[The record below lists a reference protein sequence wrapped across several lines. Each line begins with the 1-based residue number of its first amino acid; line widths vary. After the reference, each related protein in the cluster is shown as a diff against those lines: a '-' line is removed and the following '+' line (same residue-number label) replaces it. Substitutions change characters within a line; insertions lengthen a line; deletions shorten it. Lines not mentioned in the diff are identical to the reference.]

1 MSFRVALF
9 DLDGTA
15 LDTFAKMVA
24 AQGGDPL
31 WIKETERFPKAKYQ
45 RAVLAPADGNIVRV
59 DAEGYGSAA
68 LLLGA
73 GRSKKED
80 NIDHTAG
87 IVLSAKT
94 GDTVR
99 KGDVIATLYSSNE
112 SLFDAAEKKLL
123 ESTCIGEEVPQP
135 RPLILAKVE

>member
-1 MSFRVALF
+1 M
-9 DLDGTA
+9 
-15 LDTFAKMVA
+15 
-24 AQGGDPL
+24 
-31 WIKETERFPKAKYQ
+31 
-45 RAVLAPADGNIVRV
+45 RV

-80 NIDHTAG
+80 SIDYTAG
-87 IVLSAKT
+87 ILLSAKT

-99 KGDVIATLYSSNE
+99 KGDVIATLYSSNRA
-112 SLFDAAEKKLL
+112 LFDAAEEKLL
-123 ESTCIGEEVPQP
+123 ESTHIGENAPQV